1 MPNVGSFPNPGQLFT
16 KRHHLFYLEPLISLS
31 MICDIGDL
39 HIYYETYGEGNP
51 VLAIHGFGIDHHVMT
66 GCMEPIFT
74 NRAGWK
80 RTYFD
85 LPGMGRT
92 RAPRWLN
99 DADQMLDVIIE
110 FCENVIP
117 DDQFLV
123 AGESYGGYLARG
135 LVRSIPE
142 RLKGVLLIC
151 PVVIADRNRRDLPPR
166 RVFVKDKSFLASIAP
181 SAQKQL
187 FERVLV
193 VQDQSRWDRFTQ
205 DIVPGMNAKD
215 ESFLKRFENRGYSF
229 SYEVDLLLHPF
240 DRPALILVGRQD
252 ASVGYHDSLKIATN
266 YSRGTVAILDRAG
279 HGLEVEQET
288 VFNCLVN
295 EWLDRVEDV

>member
-1 MPNVGSFPNPGQLFT
+1 M
-16 KRHHLFYLEPLISLS
+16 
-31 MICDIGDL
+31 GDL
-39 HIYYETYGEGNP
+39 HIYYETRGEGSP
-51 VLAIHGFGIDHHVMT
+51 VLGIHGFGIDHHVMT
-66 GCMEPIFT
+66 GCMEPIFA

-80 RTYFD
+80 RIYLD

-99 DADQMLDVIIE
+99 DADQMLDVIIK

-117 DDQFLV
+117 NDQFLV

-135 LVRSIPE
+135 LVRSVPE

-151 PVVIADRNRRDLPPR
+151 PVVVAERNRRDLPPR
-166 RVFVKDKSFLASIAP
+166 RVFVRDESFLASIAP
-181 SAQKQL
+181 NDQKKL

-193 VQDQSRWDRFTQ
+193 VQDKLRWDRFTQ
-205 DIVPGMNAKD
+205 DIIPGMNVKD
-215 ESFLKRFENRGYSF
+215 KAFLERFENRGYGFSF
-229 SYEVDLLLHPF
+229 DIDELPHPF
-240 DRPALILVGRQD
+240 DRPSLILVGRQD
-252 ASVGYHDSLKIATN
+252 ASVGYRDSLKIAAN

-295 EWLDRVEDV
+295 EWLDRVEV

>member
-1 MPNVGSFPNPGQLFT
+1 
-16 KRHHLFYLEPLISLS
+16 
-31 MICDIGDL
+31 MICEMGDL
-39 HIYYETYGEGNP
+39 HIYYETHGEGNP

-66 GCMEPIFT
+66 GCLEPIFA

-80 RTYFD
+80 RIYLD

-99 DADQMLDVIIE
+99 GADQMLDVILK

-117 DDQFLV
+117 NDQFLV

-151 PVVIADRNRRDLPPR
+151 PVVVAERNRRDLPPR
-166 RVFVKDKSFLASIAP
+166 RVFVRDESFLASIAP
-181 SAQKQL
+181 NDQKKL

-193 VQDQSRWDRFTQ
+193 VQDKPRWDRFTQ
-205 DIVPGMNAKD
+205 DIIPGMNAKD
-215 ESFLKRFENRGYSF
+215 KAFLERFENRGYSF
-229 SYEVDLLLHPF
+229 SFDIDELSHPF
-240 DRPALILVGRQD
+240 DRPSLILVGRQD
-252 ASVGYHDSLKIATN
+252 ASVGYRDSLKIAAN

-295 EWLDRVEDV
+295 EWLDRLEV